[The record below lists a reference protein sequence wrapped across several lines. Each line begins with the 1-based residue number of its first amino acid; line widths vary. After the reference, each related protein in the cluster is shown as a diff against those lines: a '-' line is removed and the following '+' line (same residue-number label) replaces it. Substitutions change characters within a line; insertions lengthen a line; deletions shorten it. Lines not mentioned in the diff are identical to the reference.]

1 MAGNNMLW
9 TALQAMLLFAII
21 LSVSAYSMRHTM
33 LSQPQHAGSNA
44 GGNIYQYDYNSSH
57 VYYVDTNVSYLDMNV
72 GSAIIGTPTLY
83 NGNLIITTMGNLY
96 VLERARY
103 DLARGGLMSI
113 NMSTGRINWQR
124 EFPNQIM
131 GQPIVVDNVIYIGE
145 GNNAEVPKPE
155 YLNEVNG
162 MFAINATTGETIW
175 NFSTD
180 GPEMPTPA
188 FYNGNLIEPATGW
201 AMIINASSGTVLHST
216 YIHVPDILSS
226 PLLVDGVAYF
236 GAGSRGANGSGNDY
250 RFMAM
255 NATNGN
261 LLWTLPLEQWALG
274 GINDVCAAFWKGT
287 VVTGYLYKSDYDNPT
302 IIGVN
307 ASTGKIL
314 WFVNET
320 SLPKPEPVSNLTMMA
335 QRTNFT
341 ENTMS
346 PITILDGVAFAD
358 SNFYGV
364 LFAINVSDGK
374 VLWTF
379 NTGPSEANPTV
390 FGGHYLAIV
399 NDNGIVYSIDAN
411 DGKLIRTIDTGGP
424 HLSSEMVVT
433 NNYLIMGSMDGRIL
447 TIPVNSLLP

>member
-1 MAGNNMLW
+1 MAGNNTLW

-21 LSVSAYSMRHTM
+21 LSVSAYAMH
-33 LSQPQHAGSNA
+33 HALPAKPAQVSNT

-57 VYYVDTNVSYLDMNV
+57 VYYVDTNVSYLDMNI

-83 NGNLIITTMGNLY
+83 NGNLIVTTMGNLY

-103 DLARGGLMSI
+103 DLSRGGLLSI
-113 NMSTGRINWQR
+113 NMSTGTINWQR

-162 MFAINATTGETIW
+162 MFAINVTTGKTIW
-175 NFSTD
+175 NFSTA

-188 FYNGNLIEPATGW
+188 FYKGNLIEPATTW
-201 AMIINASSGTVLHST
+201 AYIINASNGAILHST
-216 YIHVPDILSS
+216 YIHAPDILSS
-226 PLLVDGVAYF
+226 PLLVDGTVYF
-236 GAGSRGANGSGNDY
+236 GAGSQYPEGNDY

-255 NATNGN
+255 NATTGT
-261 LLWTLPLEQWALG
+261 LLWKLDLSKWALG
-274 GINDVCAAFWKGT
+274 GINDVCPGFWNGT

-307 ASTGKIL
+307 ASTGNIL
-314 WFVNET
+314 WFVNQT
-320 SLPKPEPVSNLTMMA
+320 QLPKPEQVSNLSRIP

-346 PITILDGVAFAD
+346 PITILNGVAFAD

-364 LFAINVSDGK
+364 LFAIRISDGK

-379 NTGPSEANPTV
+379 DTGPSEANPTV

-399 NDNGIVYSIDAN
+399 NDNGVVYSIDAN
-411 DGKLIRTIDTGGP
+411 DGKLVKTIDTGGP
-424 HLSSEMVVT
+424 HLSSEMLVT
-433 NNYLIMGSMDGRIL
+433 NNYFILTSMNGRIL